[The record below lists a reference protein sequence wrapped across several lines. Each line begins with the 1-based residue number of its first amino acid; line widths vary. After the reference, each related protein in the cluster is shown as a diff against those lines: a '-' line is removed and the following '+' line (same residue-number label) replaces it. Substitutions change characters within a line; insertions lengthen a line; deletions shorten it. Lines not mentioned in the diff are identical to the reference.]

1 MDSTPNTTN
10 DSGTSANTIVND
22 SAPADSN
29 SRSSRNRRHRKR
41 RNVPV
46 RARSRMRSLQR
57 YTVSRGSIG
66 RRVAKGGGGTRNSSP
81 SPAKREGGWGEGVPG
96 CREKSALTRRCAQ
109 RSEEH
114 TSELQSLMRSSYA

>member
-57 YTVSRGSIG
+57 YRVSRGSIG
-66 RRVAKGGGGTRNSSP
+66 RRVAKGGGGGRETLATLLRRGRGVGVRVSQVEMGSS
-81 SPAKREGGWGEGVPG
+81 SSRDRGWQYV
-96 CREKSALTRRCAQ
+96 
-109 RSEEH
+109 
-114 TSELQSLMRSSYA
+114 